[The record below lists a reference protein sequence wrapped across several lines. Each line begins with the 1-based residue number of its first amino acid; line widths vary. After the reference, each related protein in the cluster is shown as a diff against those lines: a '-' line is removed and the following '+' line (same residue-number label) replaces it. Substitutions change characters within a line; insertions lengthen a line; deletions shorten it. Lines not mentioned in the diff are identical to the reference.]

1 MTVRPYRPEDLAAV
15 LGLFQRSVRE
25 VASRDYTPEQIS
37 AWAPDSP
44 DVAQWSKHLSNQ
56 SVFVCED
63 QNQIAGFAS
72 VDRDGHLDLLYVHPD
87 VQRQGV
93 ASVLCAHIIQWAT
106 AHNLDRLFTDASVT
120 ARPFFESRGFNVVS
134 SQIVQAHGVSMPNF
148 RMVLAL

>member
-1 MTVRPYRPEDLAAV
+1 MTVRPYRPEDFAAV
-15 LGLFQRSVRE
+15 LRLFQRSVRE
-25 VASRDYTPEQIS
+25 LASRDYTPEQIS

-44 DVAQWSKHLSNQ
+44 DVAQWSKRLSNQ

-106 AHNLDRLFTDASVT
+106 AHNLDRLFTEASVT

-134 SQIVQAHGVSMPNF
+134 SQIVQAHGVDLANF

>member
-1 MTVRPYRPEDLAAV
+1 MVRPYRLEDLAAV
-15 LGLFQRSVRE
+15 LTLFQRSVHE

-44 DVAQWSKHLSNQ
+44 DVVRWSTRLSNQ

-63 QNQIAGFAS
+63 QHQITGFAS
-72 VDRDGHLDLLYVHPD
+72 VDSDGHLDLLYVHPD

-93 ASVLCAHIIQWAT
+93 ASVLCAHIVQWAT
-106 AHNLDRLFTDASVT
+106 ANNLERLFTEASVT
-120 ARPFFESRGFNVVS
+120 ARPFFESRGFSVVG
-134 SQIVQAHGVSMPNF
+134 SQLVQARGVSMPRF